1 MPSSEDFA
9 KWQEAYADV
18 VRQAKIGKANARA
31 KLRLARTNVERAR
44 RSFAA
49 NDPDQALISAE
60 TAIVNAADAILSL
73 SGYRIRGKSGSHE
86 ARFAFPG
93 LPAVFSARSAEIES
107 SRKLRNVA
115 MYDSVGSVSVQ
126 LARDVIEAA
135 DSLVAAATATVG

>member
-1 MPSSEDFA
+1 M
-9 KWQEAYADV
+9 Q
-18 VRQAKIGKANARA
+18 QAKIGKANAEA
-31 KLRLARTNVERAR
+31 KLRLARLNLERSR

-73 SGYRIRGKSGSHE
+73 SGYRVRGKSGSHE

-93 LPAVFSARSAEIES
+93 LPAVFSEPGAEIES
-107 SRKLRNVA
+107 SRKLRNMA

-135 DSLVAAATATVG
+135 ESLVAATEATVG